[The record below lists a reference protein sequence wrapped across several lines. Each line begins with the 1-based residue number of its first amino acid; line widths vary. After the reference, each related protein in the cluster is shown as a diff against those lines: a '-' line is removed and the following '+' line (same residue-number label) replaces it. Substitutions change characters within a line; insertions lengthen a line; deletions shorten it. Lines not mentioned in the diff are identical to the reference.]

1 MPPKTTK
8 RIAYLDWL
16 RGFACLMMFQ
26 THCYDSWL
34 GGAAREGNFIKLSQL
49 GGTLPAPLF
58 LFLAGVSFAL
68 MTDRLR
74 QKGLTAGE
82 IARTTIRRGG
92 EIFLLGLLFRV
103 QEFLLGRPWAPWT
116 DLLRVD
122 VLNIIGLSLMMMGLA
137 CWAAA
142 VSGPQD
148 VSRLRRRSII
158 TSASVAAIIAGV
170 TPQMWSSW
178 RPHWRAWWLES
189 YLNGV
194 HTYDKPQPWLFPIF
208 PWSAFAFAG
217 LALGFLLLS
226 DWTRRNEA
234 PAMSLVGVGG
244 AALAWLGYSLDARP
258 VQLYAVYDFWHSSP
272 NFFLIRTGIVMM
284 IVLFGYLWCRWGP
297 GEWGFSPLIEM
308 GQASLLVYWVHIEF
322 VYGRIS
328 ILPKHGMG
336 IRGASLGLLAIFSA
350 MTLLAAARN
359 RMLGR
364 GAQILAFF
372 RRPAHT

>member
-16 RGFACLMMFQ
+16 RGFACLLMFQ

-34 GGAAREGNFIKLSQL
+34 GGSAREGNFIKLSQL

-58 LFLAGVSFAL
+58 LFLSGVSFAL

-74 QKGLTAGE
+74 QKGLSANE

-103 QEFLLGRPWAPWT
+103 QEFLLGQPWAPWT

-137 CWAAA
+137 CWIAA

-148 VSRLRRRSII
+148 LSLLRR
-158 TSASVAAIIAGV
+158 TSMIASVAMAAVIAGV
-170 TPQMWSSW
+170 TPQMWSTW

-208 PWSAFAFAG
+208 PWCAFAFAG

-226 DWTRRNEA
+226 DWARRKEA
-234 PAMSLVGVGG
+234 AALILVGVGG
-244 AALAWLGYSLDARP
+244 AALAGLGYWLDARP
-258 VQLYAVYDFWHSSP
+258 VQLYSVYDFWHSSP
-272 NFFLIRTGIVMM
+272 NFFLIRTGVVLG
-284 IVLFGYLWCRWGP
+284 IVLLTYLWCRWGP

-322 VYGRIS
+322 VYGRFS
-328 ILPKHGMG
+328 ILPKHGVG
-336 IRGASLGLLAIFSA
+336 IRAASLGLLAIFSA
-350 MTLLAAARN
+350 MTLLAAVRN
-359 RMLGR
+359 RLRGR
-364 GAQILAFF
+364 GAEIRAFF